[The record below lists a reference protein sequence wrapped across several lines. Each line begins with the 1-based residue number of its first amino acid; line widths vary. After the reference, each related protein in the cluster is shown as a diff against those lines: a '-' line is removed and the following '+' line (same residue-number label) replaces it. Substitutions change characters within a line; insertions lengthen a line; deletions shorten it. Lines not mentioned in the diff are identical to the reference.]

1 MLSITAKLIMIS
13 FKDIYLFLGVKLVLQ
28 KVRLNYFLFVLF
40 VLVYIDLFDSVISFI
55 EISLAKRDAV

>member
-1 MLSITAKLIMIS
+1 MLSISAILIMIS

-40 VLVYIDLFDSVISFI
+40 VLVYVDLFDSVISFI

>member
-1 MLSITAKLIMIS
+1 MLSISAILIMIS

>member
-1 MLSITAKLIMIS
+1 MLSISAILIMIS

-28 KVRLNYFLFVLF
+28 EVRLNYFLF

>member
-1 MLSITAKLIMIS
+1 MLSISAILIMIS

-28 KVRLNYFLFVLF
+28 EVRLNYFLFVL
-40 VLVYIDLFDSVISFI
+40 VCIDLFDSVISFI